1 MEACGFPM
9 GSFSMGAEWDYS
21 KGVCGVVCE
30 QGLFVQFHCPY
41 EKPSGYESR
50 LADLLWALYGS
61 EKKNH
66 MTIGK
71 QVQAQYKVRV

>member
-61 EKKNH
+61 EKK
-66 MTIGK
+66 TI
-71 QVQAQYKVRV
+71 